1 MEKCF
6 IIESSAELHKKYFDY
21 IALRNKNNEIVK
33 KFIYENISEKENFTY
48 STNRDRSFSLVLTDE
63 EYEKF
68 KPQLLK
74 SYTYTGKGKLYT
86 FKKNS
91 QIGKLYAKLE
101 IIPAF
106 RPSLP
111 WELSFCLGQ
120 ARSRLFDYD
129 DVLYGTIDSG
139 ELTDNAKFPEG
150 WREISKSE
158 FYAIIDKIE
167 QEEKS

>member
-6 IIESSAELHKKYFDY
+6 IIESSAKLHKKYFDY

-48 STNRDRSFSLVLTDE
+48 STNRDCSFSLVLTNE

-106 RPSLP
+106 KPSLP
-111 WELSFCLGQ
+111 WELSFCLMK
-120 ARSRLFDYD
+120 ARTRLFDYNG
-129 DVLYGTIDSG
+129 VLYGTIDSD
-139 ELTDNAKFPEG
+139 EITDNAIFPAG
-150 WREISKSE
+150 WREISRGE
-158 FYAIIDKIE
+158 FYALLDKIE
-167 QEEKS
+167 KETD